1 MPDILRESVPEKEG
15 IKVWELFQSLFE
27 KAVWFLKL
35 YVIEYRYLVAF
46 LACFVFLYILFMHWL
61 NIRFFRILREPVAI
75 ICLVVEIVAIA
86 YFTIFFRE
94 QGESHTYELELFWSY
109 KKWIIEGSVAF
120 GLEILNNIV
129 LFFPFGFILT
139 DALRRCPFWAVLL
152 SSLAVSG
159 CIEMSQLVFRLG
171 LFEFDDIFNNVLGA
185 VAGWCVFHIL
195 RSFKRRR
202 RPESSSVYSG

>member
-35 YVIEYRYLVAF
+35 YVIESRYLVAL
-46 LACFVFLYILFMHWL
+46 LACFVYLYILFMQWL

-171 LFEFDDIFNNVLGA
+171 LFEFEDIFNNVLGA

>member
-1 MPDILRESVPEKEG
+1 M
-15 IKVWELFQSLFE
+15 WELFQSLAE

-109 KKWIIEGSVAF
+109 KKWILEGSVAF

>member
-46 LACFVFLYILFMHWL
+46 LACFVFLYILLMHWL

-109 KKWIIEGSVAF
+109 KKWILEGSVAF

-202 RPESSSVYSG
+202 RPESSVPSY

>member
-27 KAVWFLKL
+27 KAVWFLRL

-109 KKWIIEGSVAF
+109 KKWILEGSVAF

>member
-1 MPDILRESVPEKEG
+1 M
-15 IKVWELFQSLFE
+15 WELFQSLFE
-27 KAVWFLKL
+27 KAVWFLNL

-109 KKWIIEGSVAF
+109 KKWILEGSVAF

>member
-1 MPDILRESVPEKEG
+1 M
-15 IKVWELFQSLFE
+15 WELFQSLFE

-109 KKWIIEGSVAF
+109 KKWILERSVAF

>member
-109 KKWIIEGSVAF
+109 KKWILEGSVAF

>member
-1 MPDILRESVPEKEG
+1 MDL
-15 IKVWELFQSLFE
+15 ELECVQSLFE

-109 KKWIIEGSVAF
+109 KKWILEGSVAF

-159 CIEMSQLVFRLG
+159 CIEMSQLVFGLG

>member
-75 ICLVVEIVAIA
+75 ICLVVEIVSIA

>member
-1 MPDILRESVPEKEG
+1 M
-15 IKVWELFQSLFE
+15 WEQFQSLAE

-109 KKWIIEGSVAF
+109 KKWILEGSVAF

>member
-1 MPDILRESVPEKEG
+1 M
-15 IKVWELFQSLFE
+15 WELFQSLFE

-61 NIRFFRILREPVAI
+61 NIRLFRILREPVAI

-109 KKWIIEGSVAF
+109 KKWILEGSVAF

>member
-1 MPDILRESVPEKEG
+1 M
-15 IKVWELFQSLFE
+15 WELFQSLAE

>member
-1 MPDILRESVPEKEG
+1 M
-15 IKVWELFQSLFE
+15 FQSLAE

-109 KKWIIEGSVAF
+109 KKWILEGSVAF

>member
-27 KAVWFLKL
+27 KAVWFLRL

-46 LACFVFLYILFMHWL
+46 LACFVFFYILFMHWL
-61 NIRFFRILREPVAI
+61 NIRFFRVLREPVAI

-109 KKWIIEGSVAF
+109 KKWILEGSVAF